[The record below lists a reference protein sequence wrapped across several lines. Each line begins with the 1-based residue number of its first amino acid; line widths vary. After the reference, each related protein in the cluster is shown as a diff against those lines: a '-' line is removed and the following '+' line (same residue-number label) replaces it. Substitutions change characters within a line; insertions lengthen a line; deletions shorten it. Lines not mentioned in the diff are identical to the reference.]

1 MDHLHRVLDEQQ
13 YTHDLRADGASV
25 SWARTVSPLP
35 PPTLL
40 TGSPG
45 GGPVRLI
52 LEETAGRLGPRSI
65 LDKVWPVQIDSSS
78 SFFLFPAV

>member
-1 MDHLHRVLDEQQ
+1 MDHLYRVLDEQQ
-13 YTHDLRADGASV
+13 YTHDLGADGASV
-25 SWARTVSPLP
+25 SRARTVPPLP

-40 TGSPG
+40 AGSPG
-45 GGPVRLI
+45 GPVRWI